1 MQAWRGC
8 LLGKG
13 RLYKLHRAAPLVP
26 TVFVSLGFVDYAV
39 LAWRLEP
46 FVEHGQTW
54 CSFVSPSDMPLFWVY
69 GHELIDFE
77 SCCGLVTTLVVP
89 ALQPPTLT
97 SRGVLWRVIEEVSLV
112 RFAFQS
118 KVPFTTKHFNFKAKA
133 MNLRATKAMGK
144 TNPKDQACAIAKVIA
159 QTVFPDMED
168 VERLAMVQAMV
179 EPDIVSDMVNGDP
192 VLDHILEEL
201 RSQEVSSYG
210 KFEELHQH
218 VKGQKAM
225 QKALEEHAADS
236 RVGRVR
242 GPSLQLTPF
251 KYRAHALWAL
261 SRHGHQYA

>member
-1 MQAWRGC
+1 
-8 LLGKG
+8 
-13 RLYKLHRAAPLVP
+13 
-26 TVFVSLGFVDYAV
+26 
-39 LAWRLEP
+39 
-46 FVEHGQTW
+46 
-54 CSFVSPSDMPLFWVY
+54 
-69 GHELIDFE
+69 
-77 SCCGLVTTLVVP
+77 
-89 ALQPPTLT
+89 
-97 SRGVLWRVIEEVSLV
+97 
-112 RFAFQS
+112 
-118 KVPFTTKHFNFKAKA
+118 
-133 MNLRATKAMGK
+133 
-144 TNPKDQACAIAKVIA
+144 
-159 QTVFPDMED
+159 
-168 VERLAMVQAMV
+168 
-179 EPDIVSDMVNGDP
+179 VSDMVNSDP